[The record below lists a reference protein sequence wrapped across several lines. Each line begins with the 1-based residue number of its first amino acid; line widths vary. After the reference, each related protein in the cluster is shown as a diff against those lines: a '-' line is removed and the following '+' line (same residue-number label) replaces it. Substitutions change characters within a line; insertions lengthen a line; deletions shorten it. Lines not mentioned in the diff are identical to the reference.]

1 MDKDNSGTTV
11 SPSFGF
17 ESVVALLSD
26 VERLKQEYADSSW
39 DRFSTSF
46 FKIAT
51 EVATRRKETN
61 DSNAATSSQLNIFEL
76 LRVANLE
83 RYHTRL
89 MGDLLHPNGSH
100 GQGKLFL
107 NTFADMIC
115 PPLIRSYVH
124 EADDITTSVEHDT
137 YFGRLDI
144 LIASLAKRFLI
155 VIENKIGT
163 IDAPDQLDRYCKW
176 LERQTNAR
184 PECRLLLYL
193 TPKGAPS
200 RYKADGY
207 IPISYKI
214 HVSGW
219 LRRSMAEPLPP
230 KLASLLQQYAE
241 TITLIATG
249 DRYEGTGQENS

>member
-1 MDKDNSGTTV
+1 MDKDNPGKTG
-11 SPSFGF
+11 SPSVGF
-17 ESVVALLSD
+17 ERVVALLSD
-26 VERLKQEYADSSW
+26 IERLKQEYADSSW
-39 DRFSTSF
+39 GRFSASF
-46 FKIAT
+46 SKIAT

-61 DSNAATSSQLNIFEL
+61 ELNAATASQLNIFEL
-76 LRVANLE
+76 LKVANLE

-89 MGDLLHPNGSH
+89 LGDLLHPNGSH

-107 NTFADMIC
+107 DTFADLIC

-124 EADDITTSVEHDT
+124 EANDVTTSVEYDT

-144 LIASLAKRFLI
+144 LIASLAKRFFI

-163 IDAPDQLDRYCKW
+163 IDAPDQLDRYSKW

-193 TPKGAPS
+193 TPKGDPS

-207 IPISYKI
+207 LPISYKI

-241 TITLIATG
+241 TIALIATG
-249 DRYEGTGQENS
+249 GRYERTGQENS